1 MKSLQKSQNVKHVA
15 VQTVI
20 NIFLVIVALTMI
32 LPLLYMLMSSMK
44 SNDELLMEPF
54 GWPHGGWAQIQENFA
69 SVFSGYIMV
78 DGYEIKMFASYWDML
93 LNEVLIVGSALICL
107 VVCAVPMGYAM
118 GRRKF
123 FGKRG
128 CMLFLLLMQ
137 TAPLFGYLM
146 AFHYLAQ
153 ILGFTDNLPGIGMI
167 YAAVSMPGAV
177 ILMSGFFANFP
188 AAVEEA
194 AEIDGAGE
202 LRRFFAL
209 IVPMSKNTIFAIVL
223 VNFMGYWNE
232 YAIANLLIT
241 EMNFK
246 TISVNLMMTASYQ
259 MTSYRSYSFAL
270 LVMSALPTL
279 LFFTIFQK
287 GIIKGNLTMG
297 SLKE

>member
-1 MKSLQKSQNVKHVA
+1 MRSLDRGQNIKRIA
-15 VQTVI
+15 LQTLI
-20 NIFLVIVALTMI
+20 NIFLLIVCISMV
-32 LPLLYMLMSSMK
+32 LPLLYMLISAGK
-44 SNDELLMEPF
+44 SNEELLMEPF
-54 GWPHGGWAQIQENFA
+54 GLPHGGWAQFSENFS
-69 SVFSGYIMV
+69 SVFTGKVMV
-78 DGYEIKMFASYWDML
+78 DGYEIKMFATFGNML
-93 LNEVLIVGSALICL
+93 LNEILIVGSALVCL
-107 VVCAVPMGYAM
+107 LFCAVPMGYAM

-128 CMLFLLLMQ
+128 YMLFLLLMQ

-146 AFHYLAQ
+146 AFHFLAQ
-153 ILGFTDNLPGIGMI
+153 MLGFTDNLLGIGMI

-177 ILMSGFFANFP
+177 ILLSGFFSNFP

-202 LRRFFAL
+202 FRRFFSL
-209 IVPMSKNTIFAIVL
+209 IIPMSKNTIFAIVL
-223 VNFMGYWNE
+223 INFMGYWNE

-241 EMNFK
+241 KMDFK

-259 MTSYRSYSFAL
+259 MSSYKSYSFAL
-270 LVMSALPTL
+270 LVLSALPTL
-279 LFFTIFQK
+279 LFFTIFQR